1 MTVLHIFP
9 TSGSWSH
16 TEEVHVLHTAFE
28 YTVTQAHRDAVRVSH
43 RGILQTQWRDSVFA
57 LISLPQAR
65 DIFEDIIMYADPYTE
80 SFCDF
85 CEDFTFAQY
94 GECDLCG
101 SA

>member
-9 TSGSWSH
+9 THGAWNH
-16 TEEVHVLHTAFE
+16 TDEVHLLHTAYE
-28 YTVTQAHRDAVRVSH
+28 YTVTQAHRDAIRSSH
-43 RGILQTQWRDSVFA
+43 RGVLLTQQRDSIFA
-57 LISLPQAR
+57 LIATPQAR
-65 DIFEDIIMYADPYTE
+65 LMFEDIIMYADPYTE